1 MPSYRDLGYLDRRL
15 TNVEATIEEW
25 KPYIEMLKNIPVIEK
40 KSLYDNR
47 FKPEIVP
54 LSKNGEDENAS

>member
-15 TNVEATIEEW
+15 TNAEATIEEW
-25 KPYIEMLKNIPVIEK
+25 KPYIEMLKTIPVRK
-40 KSLYDNR
+40 KSPYDNR
-47 FKPEIVP
+47 FKTEIVP